1 MKRILLT
8 LAILALPSLAVAQP
22 ALIGTV
28 AGDGKTTATS
38 AANPMPVAGTVT
50 TTDQKG
56 AGATTATTLR
66 TVTAT
71 DSPEVTVLSV
81 LSTALGTLGVAIP
94 PLGVLMSGTD
104 GVLLQALRVVDLDLG
119 AGTDY
124 YQGVG
129 LMLRAAGGGA
139 FVSGGNGAADTGT
152 IRVSEA
158 TDSALAVSLGT
169 IDDVV
174 HSSAALF
181 NKTVSIGVLAPS
193 VNRVYPA
200 VSLTNNV
207 GNGTLQVVQASIAT
221 GTSAHVAVNAS
232 EVAVLAAKAG
242 RRFARVQVYADAD
255 GAVCCALGATTNACA
270 DGIMLDA
277 SPDATHAGGSAEWEG
292 YGGAITCRAAG
303 AWTTTVAT
311 EEW

>member
-8 LAILALPSLAVAQP
+8 LALLALPSLAVAQP
-22 ALIGTV
+22 SLIGTV
-28 AGDGKTTATS
+28 AADGKTTATS
-38 AANPMPVAGTVT
+38 AANPVPIAGTVT
-50 TTDQKG
+50 TNDQKG

-124 YQGVG
+124 YQGIG

-139 FVSGGNGAADTGT
+139 FVSGGNGAADAGT
-152 IRVSEA
+152 IRVIEA
-158 TDSALAVSLGT
+158 GVSSGAST
-169 IDDVV
+169 HVDVT
-174 HSSAALF
+174 AA
-181 NKTVSIGVLAPS
+181 
-193 VNRVYPA
+193 
-200 VSLTNNV
+200 
-207 GNGTLQVVQASIAT
+207 
-221 GTSAHVAVNAS
+221 

-242 RRFARVQVYADAD
+242 RKYLRIQVYSDTD
-255 GAVCCALGATTNACA
+255 GAVCCALGATTSACTIGEILDPSPAA
-270 DGIMLDA
+270 DKG
-277 SPDATHAGGSAEWEG
+277 GGSLDFTG
-292 YGGAITCRAAG
+292 YGGAVTCRATG
-303 AWTTTVAT
+303 AWTTTVAAT
-311 EEW
+311 EY